1 MAAQWKFQSA
11 CGWRVC
17 QLSPKTRICFF
28 SQNSD
33 FCCRRWNSSTCGIW
47 CEMFLDMHIWAMF
60 SQPPHPRQ
68 FQSKSAEG
76 GWVLPQNRFRSACLH
91 LVSNTPHFNSHFLLL
106 LPFRTTVLFLF
117 LLLLFSNLSMHMFDH
132 FLFSHFPSQVPRL
145 DCIFSRAFSQL
156 TLLHFLCFHVSFLTS
171 LLKWNVLTISSLA
184 TFLHYHPCLLFFLSF
199 LSLHVLPA
207 FTSLF
212 SRHSLLFSALVSS
225 LSVLLFLFSIF
236 SFFYFFQHFHFFT
249 FLRLTPF
256 LSYCFFTFASLTSL
270 LNLHF
275 FTFSSLTNFF
285 TFSGFPRVAQC
296 RQRLWRHGHRRRRRP
311 LRCLQRSQG
320 CRSHRSFFFVKFS
333 PLLVTC
339 FARWF
344 LERNKSI
351 EKILNMHVYMGIYEK
366 VQWEHMLY
374 TNGLT
379 TIGG

>member
-11 CGWRVC
+11 CGWCVC

-28 SQNSD
+28 SKNSD

-47 CEMFLDMHIWAMF
+47 CEMFLDMHIWAMY

-68 FQSKSAEG
+68 SQSQSAEG

-132 FLFSHFPSQVPRL
+132 FFLFSHVPSQVPRL

-156 TLLHFLCFHVSFLTS
+156 TLLHFLCFQVSFLTS

-184 TFLHYHPCLLFFLSF
+184 TFLHYHPCLLFFFSF
-199 LSLHVLPA
+199 LSLHVLSA

-225 LSVLLFLFSIF
+225 LSVLLFLFSVF
-236 SFFYFFQHFHFFT
+236 SFLFFSTLSLLHFPSSHSFSQLLFFHFCF
-249 FLRLTPF
+249 
-256 LSYCFFTFASLTSL
+256 SYFSSQFAL
-270 LNLHF
+270 LHF
-275 FTFSSLTNFF
+275 LFSDSFLHF
-285 TFSGFPRVAQC
+285 
-296 RQRLWRHGHRRRRRP
+296 LWVP
-311 LRCLQRSQG
+311 TRCAVPAAALAARTPAAEAAAPVPAAKAGLQEPPQL
-320 CRSHRSFFFVKFS
+320 FVKFG
-333 PLLVTC
+333 PLLVPC

-344 LERNKSI
+344 LERKKSI
-351 EKILNMHVYMGIYEK
+351 EQI
-366 VQWEHMLY
+366 
-374 TNGLT
+374 
-379 TIGG
+379 